1 MFDGIGF
8 STLRHTLKTAAMVPF
23 HSAKCCHLVSERTR
37 SVCCAICQF
46 LICSRPTFLYMLQLI
61 IHLNIWY
68 VFGPWGGPYG
78 AS

>member
-46 LICSRPTFLYMLQLI
+46 LICSTFLYMLQLI